1 MTAEIVRI
9 RTIHRVFKEFL
20 DWRGPTLEAG
30 ELDTYRETLASF
42 ERSINAHGA
51 RRLEP
56 SDKSIFR
63 THFVPGKGYRR
74 AFSDVFGPEKIPAE
88 IRYFLKDFLFT
99 MAPRAD
105 VIHAAPNVVADLCAW
120 LVFQDYVPDEELEQV
135 IDRIGAST
143 SPRDQDSVNF

>member
-30 ELDTYRETLASF
+30 ELDTYREALASF

-63 THFVPGKGYRR
+63 THFVPGKGYRC

-88 IRYFLKDFLFT
+88 IRYFLKYFLFN

-143 SPRDQDSVNF
+143 SPRDQNSVNF

>member
-20 DWRGPTLEAG
+20 DWRGPSLEAG

-56 SDKSIFR
+56 SDRSIFR

-88 IRYFLKDFLFT
+88 IRYFLKYFLFN

-143 SPRDQDSVNF
+143 SPRDQNSVNF